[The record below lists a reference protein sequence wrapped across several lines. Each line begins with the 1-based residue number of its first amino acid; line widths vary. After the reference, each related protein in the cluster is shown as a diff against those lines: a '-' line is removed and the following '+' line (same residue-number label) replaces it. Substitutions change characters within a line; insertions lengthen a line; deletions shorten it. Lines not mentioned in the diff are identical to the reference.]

1 MTCTN
6 SYIGE
11 TPGRLSES
19 VVNQASTHMK
29 LHIVRGFLNF
39 DHETVNIENFEIFN
53 VELL

>member
-19 VVNQASTHMK
+19 VNQASTHMK
-29 LHIVRGFLNF
+29 LHIVRGCLNF
-39 DHETVNIENFEIFN
+39 DHETVNIENFEIFS